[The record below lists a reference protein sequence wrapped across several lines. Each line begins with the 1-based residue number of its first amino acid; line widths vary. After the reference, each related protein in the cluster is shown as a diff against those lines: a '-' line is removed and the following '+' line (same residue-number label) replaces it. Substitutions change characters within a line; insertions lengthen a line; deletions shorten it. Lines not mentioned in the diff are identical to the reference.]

1 MYCTINDIL
10 NDLDRGTLLMLVND
24 ENRLT
29 EMPELEDGEEE
40 PDVVD
45 LADADDLCSVRI
57 TEQINSAGDEID
69 GYLRSRYPLPL
80 ITVPNLIKTICTEI
94 SIYNLYKRRHRLEMP
109 DSIMSIYK
117 SAVQKLKDIQKEII
131 DPGITVEEDAIV
143 AKITVNKTDSDKLF
157 SKDNLDRF

>member
-1 MYCTINDIL
+1 
-10 NDLDRGTLLMLVND
+10 MLVND